1 MALSEHEQKLLEQ
14 MEQALY
20 AEDPR
25 FASRIRTQ
33 SITGQSRRLATGIAG
48 ILVALALVVVAA
60 LNQAIWLGAI
70 AFALM
75 VAVGVWAFAPARRS
89 GPTGVVDPS
98 GRVTPPGRPP
108 RPARPAT
115 GDGFMQRL
123 EERWDRRS
131 HDE

>member
-33 SITGQSRRLATGIAG
+33 SIAGQSRRMAMGIVG
-48 ILVALALVVVAA
+48 ILVALGLVVAAA

-75 VAVGVWAFAPARRS
+75 VAVGVWAFAPTRRS
-89 GPTGVVDPS
+89 GPAGVVDPS
-98 GRVTPPGRPP
+98 GRVKPTGKA
-108 RPARPAT
+108 ARPAA
-115 GDGFMQRL
+115 GDGFMQRI